1 MSLGVLLGVAIGGA
15 LGATLRYLTAQMV
28 GTSSG
33 FPLGTFL
40 VNIIGCFAI
49 GVCYVLIT
57 EKSILP
63 ELWRPIL
70 MAGFLGGLTTFS
82 SYSLEAIQLF
92 EDGRWQLALGY
103 IVFSVIFCILAAFS
117 GVLLARA
124 V

>member
-1 MSLGVLLGVAIGGA
+1 
-15 LGATLRYLTAQMV
+15 
-28 GTSSG
+28 
-33 FPLGTFL
+33 
-40 VNIIGCFAI
+40 
-49 GVCYVLIT
+49 
-57 EKSILP
+57 
-63 ELWRPIL
+63 